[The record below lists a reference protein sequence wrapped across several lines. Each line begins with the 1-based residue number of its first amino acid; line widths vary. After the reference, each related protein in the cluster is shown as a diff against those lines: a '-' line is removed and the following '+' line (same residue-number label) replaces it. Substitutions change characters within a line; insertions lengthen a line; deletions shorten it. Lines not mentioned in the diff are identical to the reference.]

1 LQSLRTQRAD
11 HVVSV
16 EFHAGEPVSDSSI
29 VQPSILAGD
38 GTQGLVEAEEL
49 DQLRLAQAVGSFR
62 NR

>member
-1 LQSLRTQRAD
+1 
-11 HVVSV
+11 
-16 EFHAGEPVSDSSI
+16 
-29 VQPSILAGD
+29 LAGD